1 MTLSVSLDMLDYV
14 LLEHPLNFSAIHRIT
29 RQAVNFPTNNSLRFA
44 VLNTRKHSIKNRATG
59 NFCRSFFYKLIR
71 DINIFSLSEFSQ
83 FGELPFNRKNLF
95 IFNISA
101 FASIEKIFLH
111 SCIIPQRMV

>member
-44 VLNTRKHSIKNRATG
+44 ILNTRKHSVKNRATG
-59 NFCRSFFYKLIR
+59 NFCRSFFYKLVHN
-71 DINIFSLSEFSQ
+71 INIFSLGEFSEFS
-83 FGELPFNRKNLF
+83 ELPFNRKDLF
-95 IFNISA
+95 ILNISA
-101 FASIEKIFLH
+101 FAG
-111 SCIIPQRMV
+111 V